1 MINMKCEKN
10 YINDEIKEPVFVS
23 ELRNT
28 HCKGC
33 RDEHSP
39 KKCTAC
45 QIIDCWLR
53 KTYLPSGLYA
63 EAIKYDIVSTQVDMI
78 TKEINKKI
86 INDILKNK

>member
-1 MINMKCEKN
+1 MTTVNWEKN
-10 YINDEIKEPVFVS
+10 YFSGEIKEPVFVS
-23 ELRNT
+23 ELRKT

-63 EAIKYDIVSTQVDMI
+63 EATKYDIVSTQVDMI
-78 TKEINKKI
+78 TKEINQEI